1 MGLQKQ
7 FVAPPAPQE
16 GFGDERHSAA
26 LTLLRVLM
34 RQCRAKARLEPF
46 EACAILQNAPHEG
59 AQPYA
64 DALLRVLAQGLDHG
78 PVIHRVGAPEC
89 SFDENWLMA
98 LMDAIARDDRASTA
112 FLLRARLPL
121 HLRRHVGWL
130 TAQMMVRL
138 NRLIPD

>member
-7 FVAPPAPQE
+7 ILAPNASQPCGRNE
-16 GFGDERHSAA
+16 SHIAA
-26 LTLLRVLM
+26 LSMLRVLM

-46 EACAILQNAPHEG
+46 EACAVLQNAPHEG

-64 DALLRVLAQGLDHG
+64 DALLRVLAQGLAHG
-78 PVIHRVGAPEC
+78 PVIHRLGATEC
-89 SFDENWLMA
+89 SFDENWLLA
-98 LMDAIARDDRASTA
+98 LMDAISRDDRASTA

-130 TAQMMVRL
+130 TAQMMQRVSRL
-138 NRLIPD
+138 KPD

>member
-1 MGLQKQ
+1 MGLQKHIPAQ
-7 FVAPPAPQE
+7 PAPDHGVQHE
-16 GFGDERHSAA
+16 KHHAA

-46 EACAILQNAPHEG
+46 EACALLQNAPHEG

-64 DALLRVLAQGLDHG
+64 DALLRVLVQGLSHG
-78 PVIHRVGAPEC
+78 PVIHRVGAPER
-89 SFDENWLMA
+89 SFDESWLLA
-98 LMDAIARDDRASTA
+98 LMDAISRDDRASTA

-130 TAQMMVRL
+130 AAQMMQRL
-138 NRLIPD
+138 AGPKPD

>member
-7 FVAPPAPQE
+7 IVALPAPQE
-16 GFGDERHSAA
+16 TCRDQRHGAA
-26 LTLLRVLM
+26 LALLRVLM

-46 EACAILQNAPHEG
+46 EACAVLQNAPHEG

-64 DALLRVLAQGLDHG
+64 DALLRILAQGLDHG

-89 SFDENWLMA
+89 SFDENWLLA
-98 LMDAIARDDRASTA
+98 LMDAISRDDRTSTA

-130 TAQMMVRL
+130 TVQMMQRL
-138 NRLIPD
+138 PAPISD

>member
-1 MGLQKQ
+1 MGLQKHT
-7 FVAPPAPQE
+7 VASHAPDHAVHHE
-16 GFGDERHSAA
+16 KHHAA

-46 EACAILQNAPHEG
+46 EACALLQNAPHEG

-64 DALLRVLAQGLDHG
+64 DALLRVLVQGLSHG
-78 PVIHRVGAPEC
+78 PVIHRAGAQER
-89 SFDENWLMA
+89 SFDESWLLA
-98 LMDAIARDDRASTA
+98 LMDAISRDDRASTA

-130 TAQMMVRL
+130 TAQMMCRL
-138 NRLIPD
+138 PGLKPD